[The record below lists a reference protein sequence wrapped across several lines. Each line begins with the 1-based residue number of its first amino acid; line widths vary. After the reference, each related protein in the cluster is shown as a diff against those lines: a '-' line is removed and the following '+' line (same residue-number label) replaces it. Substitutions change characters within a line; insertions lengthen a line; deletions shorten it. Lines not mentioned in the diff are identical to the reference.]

1 MNAFKPTLF
10 QPYKEVFPAF
20 VIFLHAFSG
29 AKDFTIP
36 FIVHTNGH
44 EDSDILDF
52 ATPATFKVNTIN
64 VDVRV
69 LLSKR
74 TGTPFLDMLIRFL
87 VEVTDSSRGNFASL
101 ESLSDVLNTT
111 NRNTG

>member
-1 MNAFKPTLF
+1 M
-10 QPYKEVFPAF
+10 
-20 VIFLHAFSG
+20 IFLHAFGG
-29 AKDFTIP
+29 AKDFAIT

-44 EDSDILDF
+44 KDSDILDF

-74 TGTPFLDMLIRFL
+74 TGTPFLD
-87 VEVTDSSRGNFASL
+87 
-101 ESLSDVLNTT
+101 VLNTT
-111 NRNTG
+111 NRNTGQVAGC